1 MSACISGVDS
11 RHHKMLHVYIKTILH
26 ALEVHADVPAA
37 DVTIAC
43 YGAALQVHV
52 PHAITLLGPN
62 LSWELWRADAHVPLF
77 ETHLSKKID
86 KRSGTI
92 DDFLQDIS
100 SRPQRRFICL
110 VDLDLHVP
118 AHVLRARNEQGV
130 KPTVESENRFY
141 ESITKQYADICTRAA
156 SMKQVM
162 VLSIPF
168 RAPWVTEDYEKNKEH
183 ALWLHADEQMQYP
196 KLFTFR
202 QYNTRPRSTE
212 VRGLCWCGGS
222 GVELET
228 VDWKKIDVDMQ
239 QSNARRVFRDHDLLV
254 EFLEHYKTCTAQ
266 RTDLFENE
274 TGALR
279 TWREDF
285 VRNSL
290 QFAEDNASHAC
301 VGLAKSRRVY
311 FAGDISET
319 R

>member
-1 MSACISGVDS
+1 
-11 RHHKMLHVYIKTILH
+11 MLHVYIKTIIH
-26 ALEVHADVPAA
+26 ALEKHADVPAA

-62 LSWELWRADAHVPLF
+62 LSWELWRADAHAPLF
-77 ETHLSKKID
+77 EAHLSKKIE

-92 DDFLQDIS
+92 DDFLKDIS
-100 SRPQRRFICL
+100 RRPQRRFICL

-141 ESITKQYADICTRAA
+141 ESITKKYADICTRAA
-156 SMKQVM
+156 GMQQVM
-162 VLSIPF
+162 VVSIPF

-183 ALWLHADEQMQYP
+183 ALWLHADEKMLYP

-212 VRGLCWCGGS
+212 VRGLCWCGRS
-222 GVELET
+222 GVVGVEHET

-239 QSNARRVFRDHDLLV
+239 QINARRVFRDHDILLD
-254 EFLEHYKTCTAQ
+254 FIEHYTTCAAA
-266 RTDLFENE
+266 RPDLFENE
-274 TGALR
+274 TAACR

-285 VRNSL
+285 VRNST
-290 QFAEDNASHAC
+290 QYAQDNASHAC
-301 VGLAKSRRVY
+301 ASVAKARRVY
-311 FAGDISET
+311 FAGDISQT

>member
-26 ALEVHADVPAA
+26 ALEAHADVPVS

-62 LSWELWRADAHVPLF
+62 LSWELWRADAHAPLF
-77 ETHLSKKID
+77 EAHLSKKID

-100 SRPQRRFICL
+100 SRPERRFVCL

-118 AHVLRARNEQGV
+118 AHVLRARNEKGV
-130 KPTVESENRFY
+130 KPTVDSENLFY
-141 ESITKQYADICTRAA
+141 KNITKKYADVCTRAA

-162 VLSIPF
+162 VVSIPF
-168 RAPWVTEDYEKNKEH
+168 RAPWVTEDFESNKEH
-183 ALWLHADEQMQYP
+183 ALWLHADEQMLYP
-196 KLFTFR
+196 KLFKFQ

-222 GVELET
+222 GVEHET
-228 VDWKKIDVDMQ
+228 VDWKQIDVDMKQ
-239 QSNARRVFRDHDLLV
+239 TNARRVFRDHDILV
-254 EFLEHYKTCTAQ
+254 EFIEHYQKCTAD

-274 TGALR
+274 TAACR
-279 TWREDF
+279 TWRESF

-290 QFAEDNASHAC
+290 QFAQENESHASAG
-301 VGLAKSRRVY
+301 VAKSRRVY
-311 FAGDISET
+311 FAADVSET

>member
-26 ALEVHADVPAA
+26 TLETHPDVPAA
-37 DVTIAC
+37 DLTIAC

-62 LSWELWRADAHVPLF
+62 LSWELWRADAHAPLY
-77 ETHLSKKID
+77 EAHLSKKIE

-100 SRPQRRFICL
+100 CRPERRFICL
-110 VDLDLHVP
+110 VDLDLHLP

-141 ESITKQYADICTRAA
+141 ESITKQYADVCTRAG
-156 SMKQVM
+156 SMKQV
-162 VLSIPF
+162 VVVSIPF
-168 RAPWVTEDYEKNKEH
+168 RAPWVTEDFARNKEH
-183 ALWLHADEQMQYP
+183 ALWLCANEEMLYP
-196 KLFTFR
+196 KLFKFR

-212 VRGLCWCGGS
+212 VRGLCWCGGK
-222 GVELET
+222 GMEHET
-228 VDWKKIDVDMQ
+228 VDWKQIDADMLA
-239 QSNARRVFRDHDLLV
+239 SNARRVFRDHDILLD
-254 EFLEHYKTCTAQ
+254 FIEHYTTCTAG

-274 TGALR
+274 TAACR

-285 VRNSL
+285 MRNSL
-290 QFAEDNASHAC
+290 QHAQDSEVHAC
-301 VGLAKSRRVY
+301 GSLPKSRRVY
-311 FAGDISET
+311 FAQDISET

>member
-26 ALEVHADVPAA
+26 ALEAHADVPVS

-62 LSWELWRADAHVPLF
+62 LTWELWRADAHAPLF
-77 ETHLSKKID
+77 EAHLSKKID

-92 DDFLQDIS
+92 DDFLQEVS
-100 SRPQRRFICL
+100 CRPERRFICL

-118 AHVLRARNEQGV
+118 PHVLRARNEQGV

-141 ESITKQYADICTRAA
+141 EGITKQYADICTRAA
-156 SMKQVM
+156 RMTQVM
-162 VLSIPF
+162 VVSIPF
-168 RAPWVTEDYEKNKEH
+168 RAPWVTDDFERNKEH
-183 ALWLHADEQMQYP
+183 ALWLHAGEQMLYP
-196 KLFTFR
+196 KLFKFR

-212 VRGLCWCGGS
+212 VRGLCWCGS
-222 GVELET
+222 GVEHET
-228 VDWKKIDVDMQ
+228 VDWKQIDADMLKV
-239 QSNARRVFRDHDLLV
+239 NAHRAFRDHDILL
-254 EFLEHYKTCTAQ
+254 EFIEHYQACTAD

-274 TGALR
+274 TAACR

-285 VRNSL
+285 MRNSL
-290 QFAEDNASHAC
+290 QFAHDNAAHAC
-301 VGLAKSRRVY
+301 EGPAKSRRVY
-311 FAGDISET
+311 FAADISET